1 MSSNILTSRS
11 QMRKDINQ
19 KRLLIDKNTTERVS
33 YKIFEKLIHHPYL
46 KKAITV
52 GSYNSFKNE
61 IDMVHINSYLK
72 ENGHNLVLP
81 TIDFNKKGH
90 MDFFSFKSF
99 DALIKNRYGIFE
111 PQPLDT
117 NLIDPSSIDILLV
130 PLLAFDEKGNRLG
143 MGGGFYDRMLKRISK
158 DTLTIGIAYEF
169 QKFDTIPIQ
178 SWDMPLDEVI
188 TEKKHYIF
196 NKKT

>member
-1 MSSNILTSRS
+1 MSTAIKTLRS

-19 KRLLIDKNTTERVS
+19 KRLLIDKNTIETVS
-33 YKIFEKLIHHPYL
+33 YKIFEKLINHPYL
-46 KKAITV
+46 KKPITV

-61 IDMVHINSYLK
+61 IDMVNINSYLK
-72 ENGHNLVLP
+72 EKGHNLVLP

-111 PQPLDT
+111 PEPIDT

-130 PLLAFDEKGNRLG
+130 PLLGFDEKGNRLG

-169 QKFDTIPIQ
+169 QKFEIIPIQ

-196 NKKT
+196 NKKN

>member
-1 MSSNILTSRS
+1 MTLQRHEIISNNVT
-11 QMRKDINQ
+11 
-19 KRLLIDKNTTERVS
+19 
-33 YKIFEKLIHHPYL
+33 
-46 KKAITV
+46 
-52 GSYNSFKNE
+52 
-61 IDMVHINSYLK
+61 
-72 ENGHNLVLP
+72 
-81 TIDFNKKGH
+81 
-90 MDFFSFKSF
+90 
-99 DALIKNRYGIFE
+99 
-111 PQPLDT
+111 
-117 NLIDPSSIDILLV
+117 
-130 PLLAFDEKGNRLG
+130 LLAFDEKGNRLG